1 MGAAVFSGTGV
12 PVSWALFAAR
22 LGPAFVTLRGGCT
35 MGKEEGSLV
44 SLARVTINAPAD
56 KVSCGNLLGGICL
69 SKEALGHHC
78 PGKWHTRTC
87 SGAMQVES

>member
-1 MGAAVFSGTGV
+1 MGTAVFSGTGV
-12 PVSWALFAAR
+12 LFPGRSLQRALDLPFA
-22 LGPAFVTLRGGCT
+22 TLRGGCT

-56 KVSCGNLLGGICL
+56 KVSCGNLLGGVCL

-78 PGKWHTRTC
+78 PGKWHTR
-87 SGAMQVES
+87 SMLRSRAG